1 MANATTEWFDSDRI
15 TPRNL
20 RLIDRGDSSYSLAV
34 NAGLSRD
41 AFNRLRVSEPQ
52 YIFSSAGTYDDEPL
66 IWQSV
71 TSSGAANHNSNTR
84 GVDMTLSAADGY
96 VVRQTYRYFPYE
108 PGRSQFITMTGTL
121 GDASTNVTKRIGQ
134 FDSANGVFFQQSG
147 DGTLSVVRRSST
159 SGSVADD
166 PVAQAEWNLDKLDG
180 TGDSSATLDPTNDQ
194 IWTIDYGWLGT
205 ATVRFGIYIDGHIVY
220 CHAMHHANVLSA
232 SYMQSATLPLRY
244 EIAAS
249 GAITGAPTLTQFCSG
264 IASEGGYF
272 QRPGYEFS
280 AGRSTPIDVSA
291 AECLVAIRPATTF
304 NSLVNRIWIEA
315 IGIVA
320 FASSAPVE
328 WRVYYYPPG
337 TANPVTGGTWAVVNT
352 ASGVEVNTSGTAI
365 STTGGY
371 EIARGI
377 IGADATGNSRGA
389 MNSRVGQLLPLTLD
403 ASGASSPL
411 ASNTGANPAYL
422 ALYAIALSGSP
433 TAAGS
438 MTWTEIR

>member
-34 NAGLSRD
+34 DAGLSRD

-205 ATVRFGIYIDGHIVY
+205 ATVRFGVYIDGHIVY
-220 CHAMHHANVLSA
+220 CHAMQHANVLSA

-272 QRPGYEFS
+272 IRPGYVFS
-280 AGRSTPIDVSA
+280 GGRSAPISVST
-291 AECLVAIRPATTF
+291 AECIVAIRPATTF
-304 NSLVNRIWIEA
+304 NSIPNRIQIEA
-315 IGIVA
+315 VEVNIG
-320 FASSAPVE
+320 SATDPVE
-328 WRVYYYPPG
+328 WRAYYYPPG
-337 TANPVTGGTWAVVNT
+337 TTNPITGGSWAAANN
-352 ASGVEVNTSGTAI
+352 ASGVEVNSSATAI
-365 STTGGY
+365 STTSGY
-371 EIARGI
+371 EIARGLV
-377 IGADATGNSRGA
+377 ASNSTGNSRTA
-389 MNSRVGQLLPLTLD
+389 TSARLTQVLPLTID
-403 ASGASSPL
+403 ASGSNSPL
-411 ASNTGANPAYL
+411 TSNAGANPAYV
-422 ALYAIALSGSP
+422 ALYAVATSGSP
-433 TAAGS
+433 LAAGTI
-438 MTWTEIR
+438 TWQEFR